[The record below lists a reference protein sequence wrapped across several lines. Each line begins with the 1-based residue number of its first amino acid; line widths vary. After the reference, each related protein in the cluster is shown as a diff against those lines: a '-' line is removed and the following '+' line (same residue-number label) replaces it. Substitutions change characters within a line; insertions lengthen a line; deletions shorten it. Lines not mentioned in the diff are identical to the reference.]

1 MIKKEKITN
10 CKPYIESLKENVI
23 LTSVAQ
29 DTGNKHLYTDRNL
42 ISLFHLELFSL
53 CLKKIDHD
61 AQKNINTGERWKTII
76 TY

>member
-29 DTGNKHLYTDRNL
+29 DTLVKITCMVK
-42 ISLFHLELFSL
+42 IT

-61 AQKNINTGERWKTII
+61 AQKNINTGER
-76 TY
+76 